1 MTIDNSGI
9 LIDIL
14 NNIIDSL
21 VVLTKDEG
29 IKSPNTK
36 EVISSSIFRLKGL
49 LSALKW
55 VHCGPNTNYGPNAKT
70 PCGANPTSPYGANPT
85 PNIHTTFDPVSWNED
100 MRKKMDEAGARIK
113 EASLRYQ
120 KEMEDISK
128 LFQQS
133 K

>member
-29 IKSPNTK
+29 IKGPNTK

-55 VHCGPNTNYGPNAKT
+55 VHYGPNTNYGPNAKT
-70 PCGANPTSPYGANPT
+70 PCSANPTSPYGANPM
-85 PNIHTTFDPVSWNED
+85 PNTHTTFDPVSWNED

>member
-29 IKSPNTK
+29 IKGPNTK

-55 VHCGPNTNYGPNAKT
+55 VHYGPNTNYGPNTKT
-70 PCGANPTSPYGANPT
+70 PCSANPM
-85 PNIHTTFDPVSWNED
+85 PNTHTAFDPVSWNED

>member
-9 LIDIL
+9 LIDI
-14 NNIIDSL
+14 IESVVDSL
-21 VVLTKDEG
+21 VVLFKDEG
-29 IKSPNTK
+29 IKGTATK
-36 EVISSSIFRLKGL
+36 ETISSSIFKLKGL

-55 VHCGPNTNYGPNAKT
+55 VHYGPNTNYGPNAKT
-70 PCGANPTSPYGANPT
+70 PCGANPM
-85 PNIHTTFDPVSWNED
+85 PNTHTTFDPASWNED

-113 EASLRYQ
+113 EASIRYQ

-128 LFQQS
+128 IFQQS

>member
-1 MTIDNSGI
+1 MTINNSGI
-9 LIDIL
+9 LIDIIE
-14 NNIIDSL
+14 NVVNSL

-29 IKSPNTK
+29 IKGADTK
-36 EVISSSIFRLKGL
+36 ETISSSIFKLNGL

-55 VHCGPNTNYGPNAKT
+55 VHYGPIAKT
-70 PCGANPTSPYGANPT
+70 PCGANPM

-128 LFQQS
+128 IFQQS

>member
-9 LIDIL
+9 LIDIIE
-14 NNIIDSL
+14 NVVNSL
-21 VVLTKDEG
+21 IVLTKDEG
-29 IKSPNTK
+29 IKSTDTK
-36 EVISSSIFRLKGL
+36 ETISSSIFRLKGL

-55 VHCGPNTNYGPNAKT
+55 VHLGPNAKT
-70 PCGANPTSPYGANPT
+70 PCSANPTSPYGANPM
-85 PNIHTTFDPVSWNED
+85 PNTHTTFDPASWNED

>member
-1 MTIDNSGI
+1 MTIDNSGV
-9 LIDIL
+9 LIDII

-55 VHCGPNTNYGPNAKT
+55 VHLGPNAKT
-70 PCGANPTSPYGANPT
+70 PCGANPTSQYGANPM
-85 PNIHTTFDPVSWNED
+85 PNTHTTFNPVSWNED

-113 EASLRYQ
+113 EASIRYQ

>member
-1 MTIDNSGI
+1 MTINNSGI
-9 LIDIL
+9 LIDIIE
-14 NNIIDSL
+14 NVVNSL

-55 VHCGPNTNYGPNAKT
+55 VHLGPNTKT
-70 PCGANPTSPYGANPT
+70 PCSANPTSQYGANPM
-85 PNIHTTFDPVSWNED
+85 PNIHTTFDPASWNED

-128 LFQQS
+128 IFQQS